1 MAARY
6 AVANFTVGNDY
17 VWVGSIRDSA
27 SPAVVAYPAGFQ
39 AVPMTPGTLPPTAV
53 SYLVNRPAGP

>member
-6 AVANFTVGNDY
+6 AVANFTVGNDF

-27 SPAVVAYPAGFQ
+27 SATVVTFPAGFQ
-39 AVPMTPGTLPPTAV
+39 AAPMAPGSLPPAV
-53 SYLVNRPAGP
+53 TGYLFNRPAGP